1 MSTRTPARRISAA
14 GSGASRK
21 PPEAPATDASA
32 TITAPP
38 RAYDPTNRRVLVVD
52 DEDDIRTLLVDL
64 LADEGYETRVA
75 RTGTEMLAQFNGP
88 QPPALVLLDVQM
100 PDMSGMDALR
110 QLAGENPGATLPVM
124 MMTAFTTASIAI
136 EAMKLGAYDYFVKPF
151 DIENVLERVNG
162 FFRSQAQEA
171 ALDAAPAERD
181 QRLRDEII
189 GSSREMARIFTT
201 IGRASG
207 TNATVLITGE
217 TGAGKELIAN
227 VLHKNSPNARGPLV
241 KVNCA
246 ALPES
251 LLESELFGH
260 EKGSFTGADRQHKG
274 KFELA
279 HRGTIF
285 LDEIG
290 EMTLATQRKLLRV
303 LQEHEIERVGGSA
316 PIHVD
321 VRVIAATNRRLEDE
335 VAAGKFR
342 EDLFYRLN
350 VVTIH
355 VPALREHMEDV
366 PLLVEHFLDKHRYGV
381 GARAS
386 RITPEAVERLMAHPW
401 PGNIRE
407 LENTIQR
414 AVVLAQGGLIMPEHI
429 QFAPQAGG
437 RLLVDLAARIRER
450 VPLAA
455 VLSEVER
462 ELLVE
467 ALRQHEGD
475 RVAVAH
481 TLGMDLP
488 ELSRRLRDF
497 GLDTDV
503 AAAD

>member
-1 MSTRTPARRISAA
+1 MSSRAPARRISAA

-21 PPEAPATDASA
+21 PTETQPADTSA
-32 TITAPP
+32 A
-38 RAYDPTNRRVLVVD
+38 RVYDPTNRRVLVAD

-64 LADEGYETRVA
+64 LRDEGYETLEA
-75 RTGTEMLAQFNGP
+75 RTGREMLTQMNGP

-100 PDMSGMDALR
+100 PDMSGLDALR
-110 QLAGENPGATLPVM
+110 ELSGAHPGATLPVM

-136 EAMKLGAYDYFVKPF
+136 EATKLGAFDYFVKPF
-151 DIENVLERVNG
+151 DIENVLERVGG
-162 FFRSQAQEA
+162 FFRTQAQEA
-171 ALDAAPAERD
+171 ALDATPSVED

-189 GSSREMARIFTT
+189 GSSKEMARIFTT

-227 VLHKNSPNARGPLV
+227 VLHKNSPNSRGPLV

-260 EKGSFTGADRQHKG
+260 EKGAFTGALNQHKG

-279 HRGTIF
+279 NRGTIF

-290 EMTLATQRKLLRV
+290 EMTLATQSKLLRV

-321 VRVIAATNRRLEDE
+321 VRMIAATNRRLEDE
-335 VAAGKFR
+335 VAAGKVR

-381 GARAS
+381 ASRAA
-386 RITPEAVERLMAHPW
+386 RITPEAVERLRAHHW

-414 AVVLAQGGLIMPEHI
+414 AVILAQGGLIMPEHI

-437 RLLVDLAARIRER
+437 RLLIDLAARIRER
-450 VPLAA
+450 VPLAQ

-475 RVAVAH
+475 RVAVAR
-481 TLGMDLP
+481 TLGVEMP
-488 ELSRRLRDF
+488 ELSQRLRDF
-497 GLDTDV
+497 GLDSDV
-503 AAAD
+503 AAD